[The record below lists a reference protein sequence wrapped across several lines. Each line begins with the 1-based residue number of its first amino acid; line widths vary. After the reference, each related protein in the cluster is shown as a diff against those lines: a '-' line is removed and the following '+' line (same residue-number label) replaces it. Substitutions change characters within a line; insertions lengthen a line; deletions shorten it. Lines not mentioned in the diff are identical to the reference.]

1 MEDIAGWVAP
11 AATMGAAMMTAA
23 NLGARVTGW
32 GFVVFTVGSISW
44 CMVAIGSGQQ
54 NLLWTNGFLVLV
66 NALGIWRW
74 LGRQARYEDGGA
86 EATRRSAR
94 ARVPDLIALG
104 SLPGAKV
111 TTRDGEPLG
120 VVVEAMMRCDGAD
133 LAYVVISEGG
143 VGGVGER
150 LHAVHPQDLT
160 FTPEGVACGLTA
172 RQLRARPALRDGRWP
187 VTVSELG
194 DGPELG
200 R

>member
-1 MEDIAGWVAP
+1 METIAGWIAP
-11 AATMGAAMMTAA
+11 AATMLAAMMTAA

-44 CMVAIGSGQQ
+44 CVVAIGSGQQ

-94 ARVPDLIALG
+94 ARVPDLMALG
-104 SLPGAKV
+104 ALPGARV
-111 TTRDGEPLG
+111 TTGEGQPVG
-120 VVVEAMMRCDGAD
+120 VVVEAMMRCRGGD

-143 VGGVGER
+143 VAGVGER
-150 LHAVHPQDLT
+150 LHAVHPRELT
-160 FTPEGVACGLTA
+160 FTPDGVVCALSA
-172 RQLRARPALRDGRWP
+172 LQLRSRPTLREGHWPATAPETGEGREVRP
-187 VTVSELG
+187 
-194 DGPELG
+194 
-200 R
+200 